1 MFENLRDAFRD
12 AIANFKD
19 EMARDQVPG
28 SVDRLLSGM
37 RDEVTDAKAAIHDLE
52 AEIERTTSEA
62 ERADKEALTCRRRE
76 GMADEIGDEETARVA
91 REFAEKYEK
100 RHALMDQK
108 AVALRQEL
116 EFRKGEIE
124 EMLAKVKEAQA
135 KRDSLAA
142 TAGRTG
148 ARASMQA
155 ADDLFSELD
164 RMASK
169 IQDEDA
175 RAEAAVSFDDIEL
188 EGDDF
193 ESPAPEA
200 EEIDFDAR
208 LAELKRRMNER

>member
-12 AIANFKD
+12 AVANFKD

-28 SVDRLLSGM
+28 SVDRLLAGM
-37 RDEVTDAKAAIHDLE
+37 RDEVADAKAALRDLE
-52 AEIERTTSEA
+52 KEIERTTSEA
-62 ERADKEALTCRRRE
+62 ERAHNEALTCRRRE
-76 GMADEIGDEETARVA
+76 GMAGEIGDDETAHVA

-100 RHALMDQK
+100 RQALMDQK
-108 AVALRQEL
+108 AAALRQEL

-124 EMLAKVKEAQA
+124 EMLAKVKEAQTQ
-135 KRDSLAA
+135 RDALTA

-169 IQDEDA
+169 IQDEDG
-175 RAEAAVSFDDIEL
+175 RAEAAASFGDIEL

-200 EEIDFDAR
+200 DEIDFDAR